1 MKQLSRK
8 NNRDLLI
15 ALALALAVV
24 LLTGTI
30 LNCQHNW
37 GDDFAAYLLE
47 GTALSEGRFDEQVS
61 LNYALHHRLDPKA
74 DYGQEHVYVWGYP
87 LLLAAVCSAVGYDRT
102 DFSSIVFYKLP
113 NLLFLGVFVFVFYL
127 LMRKRFGASVSALL
141 TVTFAVCSRITEY
154 TNSILTEI
162 VFTAMCFACFL
173 AAEKLWEQR
182 EARPRILYGVL
193 LGVLFWY
200 NYEVRLNGIVVVL
213 CVLLGQALDRLV
225 YRRNERLTAEDLLS
239 LIPYVVFLILLFV
252 TDTLILKAA
261 TSGASDLSKGS
272 LQGFFKNIRIYYE
285 AVHEWLHDVLFHG
298 KGGGRSFSKVIVDL
312 TIWTVLLLFGIGVV
326 RDGFKR
332 RNLYLTVYMLGSF
345 IGTCMLAHNQWI
357 RYIVNLLPLFLMYA
371 AFGVKALADLLQK
384 IVRADGSKK
393 KRFRGLA
400 VRILASCL
408 TLYAILPLAVS
419 AARNGGNWQAH
430 GRYAYSKDAV
440 EMYRFI
446 REHVPE
452 DSVIQCNQY
461 RALLLNTG
469 RLTIHTAGDTAC
481 ADYYL
486 HIDECSDAA
495 GFRPEEFEEIQNCDT
510 LVLYRRK

>member
-1 MKQLSRK
+1 MSIG
-8 NNRDLLI
+8 NNRDILI

-24 LLTGTI
+24 LLTGI
-30 LNCQHNW
+30 VLDCQHNW

-61 LNYALHHRLDPKA
+61 LNYALHHRLDPKG

-87 LLLAAVCSAVGYDRT
+87 LLLSTVCDAIGYDRT
-102 DFSSIVFYKLP
+102 DYTSIVYYKLP
-113 NLLFLGVFVFVFYL
+113 NLLFLGIFVFVFYL
-127 LMRKRFGASVSALL
+127 LLRKRFGVFVSALL
-141 TVTFAVCSRITEY
+141 AVTFATCPRITEY
-154 TNSILTEI
+154 TNSILTEV

-182 EARPRILYGVL
+182 TVRSRVLYGSL
-193 LGVLFWY
+193 LGTLLWY
-200 NYEVRLNGIVVVL
+200 CYEVRLNGIVVLL
-213 CVLLGQALDRLV
+213 CVLLGQVLNRMV
-225 YRRNERLTAEDLLS
+225 YRRREKLTAEDLLAFV
-239 LIPYVVFLILLFV
+239 PYAAFLLLLFIS
-252 TDTLILKAA
+252 DMLILKAA
-261 TSGASDLSKGS
+261 TSNTSDLTKGS
-272 LQGFFKNIRIYYE
+272 LPAFFNNIHVYYD
-285 AVHEWLHDVLFHG
+285 ALHEWLHDVLFHG
-298 KGGGRSFSKVIVDL
+298 KGGGRPFSKVIVDL
-312 TIWTVLLLFGIGVV
+312 AIWGVLVLFGIGVV
-326 RDGFKR
+326 RDGFKK

-345 IGTCMLAHNQWI
+345 IGTCSLAYHQWI

-371 AFGVKALADLLQK
+371 AFGAKALADLLQR
-384 IVRADGSKK
+384 IISADGKK
-393 KRFRGLA
+393 KIRFRRNA
-400 VRILASCL
+400 VRILASCMI
-408 TLYAILPLAVS
+408 LYTILPLAS
-419 AARNGGNWQAH
+419 RCIKYGGNWQEH
-430 GRYAYSKDAV
+430 GSYAYSKNAV

-446 REHVPE
+446 QENVPE

-495 GFRPEEFEEIQNCDT
+495 GFHVEEFEEIQNCDT